1 MRNKI
6 NNILDKVNFIII
18 ICLIILVP
26 ITFFINYFSL
36 FHFHSQFTFK
46 IHQVLTYI
54 LPIEIIIY
62 FYKLFS
68 RKHRIDI
75 FDLLGYL
82 LILFAIVSALLA
94 PDFKLALWGSIY
106 RYEGLIQICAY
117 YVLFLNS
124 RFINTKELIVK
135 VINSLIIIGLLQ
147 FIYSF
152 LQVFI
157 RGTYIYVKYE
167 YVYYRASGFIGHPN
181 MLGSYIVLTLLL
193 AIGMYF
199 LYGKHKKFYL
209 ISIILLYINL
219 ILTQSTGPFYG
230 FIVGLIFTLIFLY
243 KKKKIDIL
251 NILTCTI
258 SIIIGLLLVSGITE
272 LWCTNRFHDQFRDD
286 FTIVGDIKDTFV
298 TFGQVITSNMKYNN
312 SGVSSLETY
321 GSNRIWLW
329 KNTIKLVPKYWLHGT
344 GIDNFTQVFRD
355 NLSEKDKNISYLGGA
370 LFDRAHNEYLHLL
383 VTQGVFAFVT
393 YLALL
398 ILIFIKG
405 IKSKDTMV
413 WILLFGF
420 VGYAIQAFTNIS
432 VYNVAPFFFI
442 VMGMLVGKENIV
454 KGNEKQ
460 LN

>member
-1 MRNKI
+1 
-6 NNILDKVNFIII
+6 
-18 ICLIILVP
+18 
-26 ITFFINYFSL
+26 
-36 FHFHSQFTFK
+36 
-46 IHQVLTYI
+46 
-54 LPIEIIIY
+54 
-62 FYKLFS
+62 
-68 RKHRIDI
+68 
-75 FDLLGYL
+75 
-82 LILFAIVSALLA
+82 
-94 PDFKLALWGSIY
+94 
-106 RYEGLIQICAY
+106 
-117 YVLFLNS
+117 
-124 RFINTKELIVK
+124 
-135 VINSLIIIGLLQ
+135 
-147 FIYSF
+147 
-152 LQVFI
+152 
-157 RGTYIYVKYE
+157 
-167 YVYYRASGFIGHPN
+167 

-258 SIIIGLLLVSGITE
+258 STIIGLLLVSGITE

-383 VTQGVFAFVT
+383 VTQGAFAFVT

-442 VMGMLVGKENIV
+442 VMGMLVGKENMV